1 MDYSMEVY
9 KKLFAAGLRADI
21 DKRGEKIGYKIREA
35 QQVER
40 VPYMLV
46 LGPKESEA
54 GTVAVRS
61 RDTGKTETMTL
72 DEFLSRVEKEIK
84 ERA

>member
-1 MDYSMEVY
+1 
-9 KKLFAAGLRADI
+9 
-21 DKRGEKIGYKIREA
+21 
-35 QQVER
+35 

-72 DEFLSRVEKEIK
+72 PEFLEKVEREIR